1 MDFKAQIQM
10 GIPTELP
17 SKKERSSAVSH
28 APNRKQILSKEEK
41 QLAIRNAL
49 RYFPADWH
57 AVLAPEFAEEL
68 QTYGRINH
76 HMICMPELFQIIRQK
91 QVILHL
97 SCS

>member
-17 SKKERSSAVSH
+17 PRKERSSTVSH

-41 QLAIRNAL
+41 KLAIRNAL
-49 RYFPADWH
+49 RYFPANWH

-68 QTYGRINH
+68 QKYGRNMLPH
-76 HMICMPELFQIIRQK
+76 VFLNYMDDM
-91 QVILHL
+91 
-97 SCS
+97 